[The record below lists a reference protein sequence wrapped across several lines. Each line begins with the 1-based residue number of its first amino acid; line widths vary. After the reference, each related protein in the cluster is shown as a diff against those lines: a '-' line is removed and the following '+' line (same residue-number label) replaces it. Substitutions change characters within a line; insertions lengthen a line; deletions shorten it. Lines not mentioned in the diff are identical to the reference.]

1 MSPADSPAG
10 PPPSIGPRPSAG
22 HAASRASAGPSPE
35 PPPPAGYAAR
45 PLELADLEA
54 VHRLELRLF
63 PADAWPL
70 EMFLAEV
77 RHPTRRYTVILA
89 DADADAD
96 ADAGDTGAEAVPD
109 AGVVVGY
116 AGMMAVAET
125 GDVQTIAVDP
135 RHEGR
140 GLGRWLMERMHRQAR
155 EAGASTMMLEV
166 RADNPRAAGLY
177 ESLGYARIHVRPR
190 YYQDG
195 VDAVIMSKDL
205 TPEGGPR
212 P

>member
-1 MSPADSPAG
+1 MSPADSPDG
-10 PPPSIGPRPSAG
+10 PPPSIGPRPSARL
-22 HAASRASAGPSPE
+22 AASSPPDGSSTE
-35 PPPPAGYAAR
+35 PPPPAGYVAR

-70 EMFLAEV
+70 EMFLAEL

-89 DADADAD
+89 DADA
-96 ADAGDTGAEAVPD
+96 GAAPAPGAAPGSG

-140 GLGRWLMERMHRQAR
+140 GL
-155 EAGASTMMLEV
+155 
-166 RADNPRAAGLY
+166 AAG
-177 ESLGYARIHVRPR
+177 SWSACTARPARPGR
-190 YYQDG
+190 
-195 VDAVIMSKDL
+195 A
-205 TPEGGPR
+205 P
-212 P
+212 

>member
-1 MSPADSPAG
+1 MSPADSPGG
-10 PPPSIGPRPSAG
+10 PPPSIGPRPSAAP
-22 HAASRASAGPSPE
+22 AASPASTGPSPE

-54 VHRLELRLF
+54 VHRFELRLF

-77 RHPTRRYTVILA
+77 RHPTRRYTVVL
-89 DADADAD
+89 D
-96 ADAGDTGAEAVPD
+96 E

-135 RHEGR
+135 GHEGR

-155 EAGASTMMLEV
+155 EAGAGTMMLEV

-177 ESLGYARIHVRPR
+177 ESLGYARIHLRPR

>member
-1 MSPADSPAG
+1 MSPADSPDG
-10 PPPSIGPRPSAG
+10 PPPSIGPRPSARL
-22 HAASRASAGPSPE
+22 AASSPPDGSSTE
-35 PPPPAGYAAR
+35 PPPPAGYVAR

-70 EMFLAEV
+70 EMFLAEL

-89 DADADAD
+89 DADA
-96 ADAGDTGAEAVPD
+96 GAAPAPGAAPGSG

-155 EAGASTMMLEV
+155 QAGASTMMLEV